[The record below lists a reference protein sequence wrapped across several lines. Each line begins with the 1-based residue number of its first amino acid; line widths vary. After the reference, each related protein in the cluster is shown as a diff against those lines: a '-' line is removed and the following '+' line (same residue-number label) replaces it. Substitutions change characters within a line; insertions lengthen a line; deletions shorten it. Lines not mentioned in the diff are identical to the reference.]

1 MEIITLLKANIRKKK
16 GTFFSILLLM
26 CMIAMSAMGVFGMM
40 ENCTNAMENAFEIS
54 KAGDITVFIEKE
66 NLTKELRRAVEE
78 NELVGSVR
86 YTDTICA
93 IQSSVGDKTN
103 RNSLY
108 MMELRGGILLYN
120 EDLNGFSAEIP
131 ALKRGEIYLPLGM
144 KSTMGCQ
151 LGDTICMDCE
161 DGIHEFLI
169 KGFVQEPA
177 QGSANIGW
185 KQVFITHEDF
195 ERIWSS
201 CKAAEG
207 SFASEFIM
215 LLIDKAEN
223 CSLSDAKF
231 RRQLNLDTKI
241 IAAAEGSL
249 TKAQSLRY
257 TGLFFEILSY
267 VFLTFVSVLFV
278 VVLIVMSHSIST
290 EIEIDYVN
298 LGILKSQGFTR
309 GKIRKIILIQYLA
322 AETAGII
329 TGSFAAIPLERML
342 SDVMIQNTAILPDRG
357 FPIGKSLVFAL
368 VILLVSAAV
377 ILIKTEKVSRISPV
391 RAISGGKEEI
401 YFDSRFH
408 GKIRKKALSL
418 SLAFR
423 QFTSG
428 RKRYAGTIMIV
439 AILTFFMMTVNLI
452 GNLLTSR
459 KTLETMGIDISDIKV
474 RYQETEAE
482 NYVEEIEALVESYTA
497 IEKKY
502 YINSG
507 YMSINGEELRYD
519 CYRYPEYINAVLRG
533 RAPLYDNEIVITE
546 MIADTLEVEMG
557 DEVTLTGKDKEETYL
572 ISGIYQSGTDSGMNF
587 AMSFEGAK
595 KMGVKNT
602 PFLGFALA
610 DTEKKEEIA
619 EELNR
624 KYGDVITAE
633 APSMEEYLNL
643 DMTELA
649 VNMIKTVIY
658 TCSVL
663 FALIVIRMVCQK
675 SFVQERRD
683 IGIYKA
689 IGFTS
694 GRLRIQFAFRFLVV
708 AVIGA
713 ALGTVLSI
721 AFSAKLLGSFLGLIG
736 LSQVNVD
743 FTPATVAVPIAVM
756 SACFFFFAY
765 LVSGRIKSVAIREL
779 VVE

>member
-26 CMIAMSAMGVFGMM
+26 FIIVMSATAIFGMM
-40 ENCTNAMENAFEIS
+40 ENCSNAMENAFEIS
-54 KAGDITVFIEKE
+54 ESGDITVYIAKE

-78 NELVGSVR
+78 NELVERVR
-86 YTDTICA
+86 YVDTICA
-93 IQSSVGDKTN
+93 DQSSVGDKTN
-103 RNSLY
+103 RNNLF
-108 MMELRGGILLYN
+108 MMELREGIFLYN
-120 EDLNGFSAEIP
+120 EDISGFYEEIP
-131 ALKRGEIYLPLGM
+131 ALKSGEIYLPLGM
-144 KSTMGCQ
+144 KSTMECQ
-151 LGDTICMDCE
+151 LGDTIRMDCE

-177 QGSANIGW
+177 MGSANIGW
-185 KQVFITHEDF
+185 KQVFISHEDF
-195 ERIWSS
+195 EKILDA
-201 CKAAEG
+201 CKAAEEA
-207 SFASEFIM
+207 FTSEITM
-215 LLIDKAEN
+215 LMIDKAED
-223 CSLSDAKF
+223 CSLSDTKF

-241 IAAAEGSL
+241 IAASEGSL
-249 TKAQSLRY
+249 TKAQSMRY
-257 TGLFFEILSY
+257 TGLFLEILSY
-267 VFLTFVSVLFV
+267 ILLVFVGVLFV
-278 VVLIVMSHSIST
+278 VVLIVMSHSIAT

-298 LGILKSQGFTR
+298 LGILKSQGFSR

-322 AETAGII
+322 AEMAGII
-329 TGSFAAIPLERML
+329 MGSFAAIPLERML
-342 SDVMIQNTAILPDRG
+342 SGVMMQNTAILPDRR
-357 FPIGKSLVFAL
+357 FPVGKSLVFAL

-377 ILIKTEKVSRISPV
+377 ILIKTGKVSRISPV

-401 YFDSRFH
+401 YFDSRLH
-408 GKIRKKALSL
+408 GKIRKRALSL

-428 RKRYAGTIMIV
+428 KKRYAGTIMIV

-459 KTLETMGIDISDIKV
+459 KALETMGMDISDIEV
-474 RYQETEAE
+474 RYQKTEAE
-482 NYVEEIEALVESYTA
+482 NYVEEIEALVESYSH

-502 YINSG
+502 YMNSG

-519 CYRYPEYINAVLRG
+519 CYRYPEYINAVLKG
-533 RAPLYDNEIVITE
+533 RAPLYDNEIVISE

-557 DEVTLTGKDKEETYL
+557 DEVTLTGKDREETYL
-572 ISGIYQSGTDSGMNF
+572 ISGIYQTGTDSGMNF

-602 PFLGFALA
+602 PFLGFVLE
-610 DTEKKEEIA
+610 DTEKIEEIV

-633 APSMEEYLNL
+633 ALSMEEYLNGDL
-643 DMTELA
+643 TELA

-694 GRLRIQFAFRFLVV
+694 ERLRIQFAFRFLVV

-713 ALGTVLSI
+713 ALGTVLSLT
-721 AFSAKLLGSFLGLIG
+721 FSAKLLGGFLGLIG
-736 LSQVNVD
+736 LSQVSVD
-743 FTPATVAVPIAVM
+743 FTPVTVMVPIAVM

-765 LVSGRIKSVAIREL
+765 LVSGKIKSVAIREL